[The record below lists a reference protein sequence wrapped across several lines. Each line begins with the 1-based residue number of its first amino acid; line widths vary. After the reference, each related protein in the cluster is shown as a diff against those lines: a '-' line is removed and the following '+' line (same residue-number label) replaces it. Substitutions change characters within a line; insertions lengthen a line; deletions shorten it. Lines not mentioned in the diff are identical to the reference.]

1 MTDKPFV
8 TKLTLSQEKCV
19 IKHAREIFTKIVQ
32 VGHGVTAAN
41 VKGIEASAESAL
53 SAAELFQRKLME
65 AGYGIREE
73 DGQRIELSVG
83 PSDLNAFPGSQ
94 SGGYPT
100 VLGDGLRN
108 CVGQCGAA
116 CETPVC
122 KKDPKG

>member
-8 TKLTLSQEKCV
+8 TKLTFSQEKCV

-41 VKGIEASAESAL
+41 VKGIEAAAESAL

-73 DGQRIELSVG
+73 DGTGIEIYTV
-83 PSDLNAFPGSQ
+83 PI
-94 SGGYPT
+94 GGAGGESASSTP

-108 CVGQCGAA
+108 CVGQCGPA
-116 CETPVC
+116 CETQVC
-122 KKDPKG
+122 KKDTKD